1 MVRKSLFFGSL
12 TAVLFWTAGC
22 AHTPPPV
29 ADMTNAKMALLNAE
43 NAKESRLAKSYYERA
58 TEHFE
63 KARREMKAKNYEAA
77 KYEAQ
82 KAIADARVAKI
93 KATNEALQKQVDA
106 LRAEIRKLE
115 KDFVTIEEGGEDHEA
130 Q

>member
-1 MVRKSLFFGSL
+1 MVRKYLFFGSL
-12 TAVLFWTAGC
+12 ISVMFWGSGC

-43 NAKESRLAKSYYERA
+43 NAKESSAAKNYYDQA
-58 TEHFE
+58 VKHFE
-63 KARREMKAKNYEAA
+63 KARREMKAKNYETA

-93 KATNEALQKQVDA
+93 KASNEALQKEVDA

-115 KDFVTIEEGGEDHEA
+115 KDFVTIEEGGEDHDAE
-130 Q
+130 